1 MVGVRVGEKPRL
13 HPGTIAA
20 QAAQQI
26 QQVIRVPRRA
36 AVNDD
41 QRIAGGFDHIAHHLR
56 VRLRGQLID
65 FTGHGKAP
73 L

>member
-1 MVGVRVGEKPRL
+1 MVGVRVGEEPRL

-26 QQVIRVPRRA
+26 QQVIRVLRRA

-73 L
+73 F